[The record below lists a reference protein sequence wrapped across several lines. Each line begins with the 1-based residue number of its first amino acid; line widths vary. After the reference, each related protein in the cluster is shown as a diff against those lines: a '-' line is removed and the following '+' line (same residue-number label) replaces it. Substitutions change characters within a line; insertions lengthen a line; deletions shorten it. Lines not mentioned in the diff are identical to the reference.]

1 MKKILA
7 AATLVALLGGCTT
20 AQQMAWNGEVYFRVF
35 EVMPDNQGTLLRRCT
50 KMTQAGLC
58 VGEPVLV
65 PADTIPNPTE
75 DQVVHLDNPAQD
87 GFHTLQLDNGQKK
100 TVRKMKGTFI
110 PTN

>member
-1 MKKILA
+1 M
-7 AATLVALLGGCTT
+7 VARLLSKWHGTVK
-20 AQQMAWNGEVYFRVF
+20 NISVFF

-65 PADTIPNPTE
+65 SADTIPNPTE